1 MSIQRQIRFWLLS
14 LVVFLGLLWLLR
26 DILLPFV
33 AGLVL
38 AYFLDPVADWFERH
52 KVSRLAATTIIIG
65 LFVLVFI
72 IILVLIVPVLGE
84 QIGHFAE
91 KLPGYS
97 EKLTGLFK
105 SIVPAPLLALFES
118 KSGDLSGPL
127 SDLAGKAA
135 GWAASL
141 LKSIW
146 SGGLALVNTFAL
158 LIVTPIV
165 AFYMLNDWDRMIKKV
180 DNWLPRDHR
189 DTIRQ
194 LATDINTAMAG
205 FIRGQGTVC
214 LTLGIFYAVCL
225 TMAGLNFGLLI
236 GLGAGVLS
244 FVPYVGAIVGGV
256 FSIGTALVQFW
267 PDWVMIAV
275 VVAIFMVGQ
284 FAEGNFLSP
293 KLVGGSVGLHPV
305 WLMFALFAFG
315 LLFGF
320 VGMLIAVPVAAAL
333 GVLMRFAIARYMESP
348 VYLGDGNA
356 KRPAKKADGK
366 S

>member
-72 IILVLIVPVLGE
+72 IILVLIVPVLAE

-97 EKLTGLFK
+97 EKLTELFK
-105 SIVPAPLLALFES
+105 SIVPEPLLAMFES

-244 FVPYVGAIVGGV
+244 FVPYVGAIIGGV

-275 VVAIFMVGQ
+275 VVAIFVVGQ

>member
-1 MSIQRQIRFWLLS
+1 MSIQRQVWFWVVSAL
-14 LVVFLGLLWLLR
+14 VFLGLLWVLR

-38 AYFLDPVADWFERH
+38 AYFLDPIADWMEKH
-52 KVSRLAATTIIIG
+52 KIPRLAATTIIIG
-65 LFVLVFI
+65 LFILVFVV
-72 IILVLIVPVLGE
+72 ILVLIVPVLGD
-84 QIGHFAE
+84 QIGKFAE
-91 KLPGYS
+91 RLPGYT
-97 EKLTGLFK
+97 EKLAELFK
-105 SIVPAPLLALFES
+105 SFVPESVLAMFEN
-118 KSGDLSGPL
+118 KSDDLTGPL
-127 SDLAGKAA
+127 SNLAGKAA
-135 GWAASL
+135 GWAGSVL
-141 LKSIW
+141 QSIW
-146 SGGLALVNTFAL
+146 SGGMALVNGFAL

-165 AFYMLNDWDRMIKKV
+165 AFYMLNDWDRMISKV
-180 DNWLPRDHR
+180 DSWLPRDHR
-189 DTIRQ
+189 ETIRQ
-194 LATDINTAMAG
+194 LADEINTAMAG

-236 GLGAGVLS
+236 GLGAGILS

-275 VVAIFMVGQ
+275 VVAIFAVGQ
-284 FAEGNFLSP
+284 FLEGNFLSP

-333 GVLMRFAIARYMESP
+333 GVLIRFALSRYLQSP
-348 VYLGDGNA
+348 LYLGTPVGEKSDKLGGG
-356 KRPAKKADGK
+356 KK
-366 S
+366 